1 MEVQYFTLQNGIRI
15 IHRYNTR
22 EIAHCGLII
31 NAGSRDESET
41 QNGIAHFIEHV
52 IFKGTTKR
60 KAYHVLS
67 RLENVGGD
75 LNAFTT
81 KEETCI
87 YASFLHQHYERSLEL
102 FADILFNSVFPEKEI
117 NKEKDVVLDEIN
129 SYKDSPAEQIFDDF
143 EELLYDG
150 HPIARNILGIPETV
164 KSFNKSDILEFM
176 EQNYHTDQMVISSV
190 GNITFEELIRIAT
203 KHFGNIKPNFR
214 VKAREKVI
222 HYIPA
227 KKVIVRQNHLAHSV
241 VGNIA
246 YAVDDDKRLGLV
258 LLNNLLGGPGLN
270 SRLNLALRERH
281 GYAYDIESS
290 YQAYSDTG
298 IFCIYFGT
306 DPENLSKATAIVQ
319 KELKDLRDKK
329 LGILQLSRAKTQII
343 GQLAI
348 SLESN
353 VSEMLSNGRRFLQV
367 SEIES
372 VKEIIR
378 SINDLTAEQLLEIS
392 NEIFDPKSQSALIYN
407 SK

>member
-31 NAGSRDESET
+31 NAGSRDETES

-87 YASFLHQHYERSLEL
+87 YASFLHDHYERSLEL

-164 KSFNKSDILEFM
+164 KSFTKADILEFM
-176 EQNYHTDQMVISSV
+176 AQNYHTDQMVISSV
-190 GNITFEELIRIAT
+190 GNITFEELIRIVT
-203 KHFGNIKPNFR
+203 KHFGSIKPNLR
-214 VKAREKVI
+214 VKAREKVV
-222 HYIPA
+222 HYVPS
-227 KKVIVRQNHLAHSV
+227 KKVVVRQNHLAHSMI
-241 VGNIA
+241 GNLA

-353 VSEMLSNGRRFLQV
+353 VSEMLSNGRRYLQV

-378 SINDLTAEQLLEIS
+378 SINDLTASQLLEIS
-392 NEIFDPKSQSALIYN
+392 NEIFDPKSQSTLIYK

>member
-1 MEVQYFTLQNGIRI
+1 MDVQYFTLQNGIRI
-15 IHRYNTR
+15 IHCYNTR

-31 NAGSRDESET
+31 NAGSRDET
-41 QNGIAHFIEHV
+41 QIQNGIAHFIEHV
-52 IFKGTTKR
+52 IFKGTSKR

-87 YASFLHQHYERSLEL
+87 YASFLHEHYERSLEL

-164 KSFNKSDILEFM
+164 KSFTKSDILEFM
-176 EQNYHTDQMVISSV
+176 DQNYHTDQMVISSV
-190 GNITFEELIRIAT
+190 GNITFEELIRIVT
-203 KHFGNIKPNFR
+203 KHFGGINPNLR
-214 VKAREKVI
+214 KKAREKVI
-222 HYIPA
+222 HYMPS
-227 KKVIVRQNHLAHSV
+227 KKVEIRQNHLAHSI
-241 VGNIA
+241 VGNLA

-281 GYAYDIESS
+281 GYAYDIESN

-353 VSEMLSNGRRFLQV
+353 VSEMLSNGKRFLQV
-367 SEIES
+367 SQIES

-378 SINDLTAEQLLEIS
+378 SINDLTAKQLLEIS
-392 NEIFDPKSQSALIYN
+392 NEIFDPKAQSALIYK